1 MAQAALAPN
10 GHPFRQGFVGYVY
23 VGALK
28 WRVMLRFHL
37 ELDGWRGRLWFAESG
52 GTEVWDKDELL
63 GPTPEALLQRARSLP
78 AEELILRFRASYAER
93 RRFLGLR
100 AVTDDLIEHVRA
112 LKGPRGEARTP
123 ERRLRGSWIH
133 EVLRCGLPG
142 GVALWKTSRFFAMYD
157 FHCGGVSSSG
167 KIAVTGHSGSHA
179 PQSMH
184 SSGWM

>member
-112 LKGPRGEARTP
+112 LNRTALRAAARELDGPRAVRDIARLQERMHFLIDGMPDVAGE
-123 ERRLRGSWIH
+123 E
-133 EVLRCGLPG
+133 G
-142 GVALWKTSRFFAMYD
+142 G
-157 FHCGGVSSSG
+157 
-167 KIAVTGHSGSHA
+167 A
-179 PQSMH
+179 PR
-184 SSGWM
+184 